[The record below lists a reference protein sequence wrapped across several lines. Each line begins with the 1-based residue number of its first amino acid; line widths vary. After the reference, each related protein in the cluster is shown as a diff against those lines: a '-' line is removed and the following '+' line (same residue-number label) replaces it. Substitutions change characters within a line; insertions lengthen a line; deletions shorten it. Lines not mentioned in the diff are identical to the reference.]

1 MTIMRTMGLAPVLPP
16 DATVTETPKEYV
28 VSLPVRGF
36 TQQELEVNVAD
47 HVLTVLGNQART
59 QDDDGSFKLHERIE
73 ESFRLPGDVDTDRL
87 SAIYAHRT
95 LEIHAPRMSSRP
107 IRRKVPI
114 THRHL
119 ANADVT
125 GL

>member
-1 MTIMRTMGLAPVLPP
+1 MTVMRTMGLAPVLPP
-16 DATVTETPKEYV
+16 DATVTETPKEYI

-36 TQQELEVNVAD
+36 TQQELEVDIAD
-47 HVLTVLGNQART
+47 HVLTIRGNQART
-59 QDDDGSFKLHERIE
+59 PEDDGSFTLHERIE
-73 ESFRLPGDVDTDRL
+73 ESFRLPGDVDTNRL
-87 SAIYAHRT
+87 NAVYAHRT
-95 LEIHAPRMSSRP
+95 LEIHAPRVSPRP

-114 THRHL
+114 TQRQL